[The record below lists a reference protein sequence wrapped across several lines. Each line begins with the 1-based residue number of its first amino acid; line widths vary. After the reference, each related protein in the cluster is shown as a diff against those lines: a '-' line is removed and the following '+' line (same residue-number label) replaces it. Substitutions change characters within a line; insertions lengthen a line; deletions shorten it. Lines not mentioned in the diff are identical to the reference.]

1 MPSFRTKR
9 GRCYLDDE
17 TLRLESS
24 LRGQL
29 RRYREGGRL
38 FFWSYVVAMLTM
50 VGVLVGQFLAGETRT
65 LLLTGVAISGTI
77 LLARVTN
84 RLRGFTA
91 TTEIP
96 VDAIEHVTANPG
108 TKGLTRPRFVVVYD
122 ADGETKRR
130 YVMMPS
136 RWLSYGEAE
145 FRRAVATFRDAGI
158 EVEGELP

>member
-9 GRCYLDDE
+9 GRCHLDDD

-38 FFWSYVVAMLTM
+38 FFWAYVGAVSTM

-65 LLLTGVAISGTI
+65 LLLTGFAISGVI
-77 LLARVTN
+77 LLTRVTN

-91 TTEIP
+91 AEAIP
-96 VDAIEHVTANPG
+96 VDAIDHVTAKRG
-108 TKGLTRPRFVVVYD
+108 TNGLTRPRFVVVYD
-122 ADGETKRR
+122 AGGETKRR
-130 YVMMPS
+130 SVMMPS
-136 RWLSYGEAE
+136 LWLSYGEEE
-145 FRRAVATFRDAGI
+145 FQRAIATFLDAGV
-158 EVEGELP
+158 EVEGTSP